1 METYINTNE
10 LLQRTALPAIFHQ
23 GEVQQQADAFLEAM
37 QEKYGED
44 EQYKYLIEQVKNE
57 KIEPV
62 SMPLKSARFAG
73 FLAKI
78 FNWIRD
84 HELQQ
89 LQEEYEH
96 AKEIVRSCQCWR

>member
-10 LLQRTALPAIFHQ
+10 FLQRTALPTIFH
-23 GEVQQQADAFLEAM
+23 ESEIQQQADTFLEAIH
-37 QEKYGED
+37 EKYGED

-62 SMPLKSARFAG
+62 SQPLKSARISG
-73 FLAKI
+73 FLSKM
-78 FNWIRD
+78 FNWVRD

-89 LQEEYEH
+89 LREEYDH
-96 AKEIVRSCQCWR
+96 SKEIVFSCLYLC

>member
-10 LLQRTALPAIFHQ
+10 FLQRTALPTIFH
-23 GEVQQQADAFLEAM
+23 ESEIQQQADAFLEAI

-44 EQYKYLIEQVKNE
+44 NQYKYLIEQVKNE

-62 SMPLKSARFAG
+62 SQPLKSTRISG
-73 FLAKI
+73 FLSKM
-78 FNWIRD
+78 FNWVRD

-89 LQEEYEH
+89 LQEEYKH
-96 AKEIVRSCQCWR
+96 AKEIVLSCLYLC